1 MKIFGPLYNRAITW
15 SRHRYAPALLTGLS
29 FVEGFIFPVPPEVML
44 GPMSLANRHQA
55 LWFATL
61 SLLGSLAGALLGYLL
76 GHFAFAVMQPLIAWL
91 GWSQAIDKQIHQLQQ
106 LVLESP
112 WRAFWLLVLVGFTP
126 IPLKI
131 FTWASGIVGVP
142 LLPFLS
148 SMLIGRGKRVYCS
161 RWRNQTWR
169 QTRRNPTRIDG
180 LNPWLDH
187 QRASDRSGWLGYLE
201 NQIWIMERSMEISKL
216 LLSTALALALT
227 ACSTATTVRPNNTSN
242 PRTTAKPNQ
251 TVVVKQGDT
260 LYAISRRTGVAPQDL
275 AAWNRLTASKTIY
288 PGQVLRLYPE
298 DATASPTPTQPV
310 TSRPTPSNP
319 SPTTTTT
326 APANSGFNWFWPTE
340 GAVVSNFVAGQT
352 TKQGVSINGNNGQT
366 IRAAANGTV
375 VYSGSALIGY
385 GELIIIKH
393 NEQWISAYGHNR
405 KRLVNEG
412 QTVKA
417 NQPIAEM
424 GRVLYFE
431 IRYNGK
437 PVDPLVYL
445 PKK

>member
-1 MKIFGPLYNRAITW
+1 MDNGKVNGDIKTITVN
-15 SRHRYAPALLTGLS
+15 SARTSTHCLQHCHYGTPQQY
-29 FVEGFIFPVPPEVML
+29 E
-44 GPMSLANRHQA
+44 
-55 LWFATL
+55 
-61 SLLGSLAGALLGYLL
+61 
-76 GHFAFAVMQPLIAWL
+76 QPT
-91 GWSQAIDKQIHQLQQ
+91 HH
-106 LVLESP
+106 
-112 WRAFWLLVLVGFTP
+112 
-126 IPLKI
+126 
-131 FTWASGIVGVP
+131 
-142 LLPFLS
+142 
-148 SMLIGRGKRVYCS
+148 
-161 RWRNQTWR
+161 R
-169 QTRRNPTRIDG
+169 QT
-180 LNPWLDH
+180 
-187 QRASDRSGWLGYLE
+187 Q
-201 NQIWIMERSMEISKL
+201 
-216 LLSTALALALT
+216 
-227 ACSTATTVRPNNTSN
+227 
-242 PRTTAKPNQ
+242 Q

-288 PGQVLRLYPE
+288 PDQVLRLYPE

>member
-1 MKIFGPLYNRAITW
+1 
-15 SRHRYAPALLTGLS
+15 
-29 FVEGFIFPVPPEVML
+29 
-44 GPMSLANRHQA
+44 
-55 LWFATL
+55 
-61 SLLGSLAGALLGYLL
+61 
-76 GHFAFAVMQPLIAWL
+76 
-91 GWSQAIDKQIHQLQQ
+91 
-106 LVLESP
+106 
-112 WRAFWLLVLVGFTP
+112 
-126 IPLKI
+126 
-131 FTWASGIVGVP
+131 
-142 LLPFLS
+142 
-148 SMLIGRGKRVYCS
+148 
-161 RWRNQTWR
+161 
-169 QTRRNPTRIDG
+169 
-180 LNPWLDH
+180 
-187 QRASDRSGWLGYLE
+187 
-201 NQIWIMERSMEISKL
+201 MERSMEISKL

-242 PRTTAKPNQ
+242 PRTTAKSNQ

-298 DATASPTPTQPV
+298 DATASPTPTQPI

-319 SPTTTTT
+319 SPTTTST

-424 GRVLYFE
+424 GRMLYFE